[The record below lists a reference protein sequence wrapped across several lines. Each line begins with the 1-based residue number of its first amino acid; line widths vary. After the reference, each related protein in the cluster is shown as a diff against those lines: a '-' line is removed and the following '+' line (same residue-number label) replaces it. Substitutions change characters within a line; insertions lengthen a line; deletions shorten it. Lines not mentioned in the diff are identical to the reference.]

1 MIEKFKVCP
10 RCKGHGGW
18 WCEPYDDM
26 LISDWRVCDK
36 CNGRGMIE
44 ATDGKSWSEVVEDMC
59 DLDFKEA
66 DDEHKLDG

>member
-1 MIEKFKVCP
+1 
-10 RCKGHGGW
+10 
-18 WCEPYDDM
+18 M